1 MTKSLPKRRKC
12 ALRISKM
19 KILAIESSCDET
31 AAAVVE
37 NGRRVLSNTVAS
49 QIEIHRRFGGV
60 VPEIASRNHTLAIEN
75 VVKQALD
82 EANCTKDDIDAV
94 AVTYGAG

>member
-1 MTKSLPKRRKC
+1 
-12 ALRISKM
+12 M

-37 NGRRVLSNTVAS
+37 DGRRVLSNVVAS

-60 VPEIASRNHTLAIEN
+60 VPEIASRNHTLAIDN
-75 VVKQALD
+75 VVAEALEQAD
-82 EANCTKDDIDAV
+82 AGKDDIDAV
-94 AVTYGAG
+94 AVTYGSDCSARCSSV